1 MKSNY
6 QKPMLQMESFSL
18 TQTTAKD
25 CADSLVMGESNA
37 GDINSCVYDMGGGS
51 VIFTQGLGT
60 PPCTIDG
67 NTMTVYCYNNP
78 SEGHYI
84 FHS

>member
-1 MKSNY
+1 MKAKY
-6 QKPMLQMESFSL
+6 QEPMLAMETFSS

-25 CADSLVMGESNA
+25 CADSFVMGESTA

-51 VIFTQGLGT
+51 VIFATGVGSD
-60 PPCTIDG
+60 CTIDG
-67 NTMTVYCYNNP
+67 NTMTVICYNNP